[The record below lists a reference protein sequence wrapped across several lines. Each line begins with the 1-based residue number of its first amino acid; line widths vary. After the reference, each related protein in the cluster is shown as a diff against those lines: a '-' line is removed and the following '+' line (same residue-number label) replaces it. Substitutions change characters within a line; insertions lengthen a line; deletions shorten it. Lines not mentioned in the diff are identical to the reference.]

1 MATTRTAA
9 TATDAHMAEVLMPK
23 ILPNRTLTF
32 AVPLEVESW
41 VV

>member
-1 MATTRTAA
+1 
-9 TATDAHMAEVLMPK
+9 VLIPK

>member
-1 MATTRTAA
+1 
-9 TATDAHMAEVLMPK
+9 MAEVLMPK